1 MQQSPRL
8 FAIPDL
14 KPREN
19 GADPTDGA
27 ESGDLKNWTQFGDRA
42 QSGEGACCNCCVL
55 NLVSTCCVFFSSQ
68 SHCCCHDVS
77 CGNDCAQNF
86 SVEEIRVF
94 QACLVE
100 NPSVQ
105 VVCFEN
111 RAEWRFCLASLCVSR
126 SVGALAPC
134 RRSCARLA
142 QWRPSV
148 LSLPLV
154 FSLCTCALLLNVHL
168 DSCDRTRAISFKQV
182 ISTAPPS
189 TQRLP
194 GTSQFHFLELIEG
207 LLLDPTRERFLSVI
221 YGRLSSTGVWT
232 SKKSGCCR
240 WFLKAPSPPVL
251 LDPLRPP
258 HWNHRRFLASL
269 DVFFRAGHSVAC
281 AIRS

>member
-19 GADPTDGA
+19 EAVATDGA
-27 ESGDLKNWTQFGDRA
+27 ESGDLENWTQFGDRA
-42 QSGEGACCNCCVL
+42 QSGEGACCNCRVL
-55 NLVSTCCVFFSSQ
+55 NLVSTRCVFFSSL
-68 SHCCCHDVS
+68 SHCCCHDVP
-77 CGNDCAQNF
+77 CAQNL

-94 QACLVE
+94 QACLVQ

-111 RAEWRFCLASLCVSR
+111 YAEWRFCLAPFCVLR

-134 RRSCARLA
+134 RRSRARLA

-154 FSLCTCALLLNVHL
+154 FSVCTCALLLNIHL
-168 DSCDRTRAISFKQV
+168 DSCDRTQAISFKQV

-189 TQRLP
+189 T
-194 GTSQFHFLELIEG
+194 G
-207 LLLDPTRERFLSVI
+207 L
-221 YGRLSSTGVWT
+221 
-232 SKKSGCCR
+232 
-240 WFLKAPSPPVL
+240 
-251 LDPLRPP
+251 
-258 HWNHRRFLASL
+258 
-269 DVFFRAGHSVAC
+269 
-281 AIRS
+281 